1 MTPEKTDP
9 HTEAADAVHEHRPVD
24 AQLVRGARPGKR
36 ILWILICS
44 AGAAAVLLLGMFL
57 LSNGGFANQNGNS
70 GQQAVDSQAF
80 SGDATTAPA
89 ADAPTTA
96 TERAPSI
103 ARTASGA
110 VTAGCS
116 AGRLAQPERCG
127 GGGHRL
133 LPRR

>member
-9 HTEAADAVHEHRPVD
+9 HSEAADAVHEHRPVD

-80 SGDATTAPA
+80 NGDASTAPA

-96 TERAPSI
+96 T
-103 ARTASGA
+103 GA
-110 VTAGCS
+110 
-116 AGRLAQPERCG
+116 AQPVPTGEAANVNA
-127 GGGHRL
+127 
-133 LPRR
+133 PTVPSNTVPAN